1 MKDPF
6 VPKAQTPQT
15 NTESAQERTATLNL
29 TPSAPTQ
36 LGHFQILGKLGEGGM
51 GVVYR
56 AHDTLLDRVVALK
69 LVSTSQHNDPQARK
83 RLLREARVAARLD
96 HPNICTVYSI
106 EEVEGSFCIAM
117 QFVEG
122 RTLRQLIA
130 EEPPSLEKFFTITLQ
145 IASGLEEAHRRGI
158 VHRDIKSSNIMVSPS
173 GQVKILDFGLS
184 RLASGVGD
192 GQTVTGPG
200 IISGTPAYIAPE
212 ILRGEVADARSDVF
226 SLGVV
231 MYEMLAGKLP
241 FARETASGTMHA
253 ILSEEPQALRTLH
266 RETPEELEGLIAK
279 ALAKDPAKRYASA
292 QALRDDLEKLS
303 ARWIPA
309 ERRPRFATPTIP
321 TRRWSW
327 RSALAVVLVFAGIS
341 AGAVWWLARSRPP
354 SSVGGKPALAASP
367 SQSAGPATLPSRV
380 PVGKPSVAV
389 LGFSNLSHNP
399 GFSNLEL
406 GTAEVLTESMVGS
419 GRFRTVERTQLDQ
432 VIKELNLNRTEYT
445 DPATAQKIGHLV
457 GAQYLVLGS
466 FQVFKGQVRLDAR
479 VLRVET
485 GEIVTAK
492 RVTGSQG
499 EAAQLPERLAQELL
513 TVMP

>member
-6 VPKAQTPQT
+6 IPKAQTPHKNAVNAEQ
-15 NTESAQERTATLNL
+15 QTATLNL
-29 TPSAPTQ
+29 TPSERTQ

-51 GVVYR
+51 GVVYKAR
-56 AHDTLLDRVVALK
+56 DARLDRVIALK
-69 LVSTSQHNDPQARK
+69 LLSASQHNDLEARK

-96 HPNICTVYSI
+96 HPNVCSVYSI
-106 EEVEGSFCIAM
+106 EEIEGSFCIAM

-122 RTLRQLIA
+122 QTLRQLIA
-130 EEPPSLEKFFTITLQ
+130 QGPLPIEQFLAISLQ
-145 IASGLEEAHRRGI
+145 IADGLGEAHRRGI

-184 RLASGVGD
+184 RFTTGSGDV
-192 GQTVTGPG
+192 QTITDPG
-200 IISGTPAYIAPE
+200 IIRGTPAYLAPE
-212 ILRGEVADARSDVF
+212 ILRGQSADARSDVF

-231 MYEMLAGKLP
+231 MYEMLAGKTP
-241 FARETASGTMHA
+241 FARETASGSMHA
-253 ILSEEPQALRTLH
+253 ILCEEPQALRTLQ
-266 RETPEELEGLIAK
+266 PEILEDLEGLVSK
-279 ALAKDPAKRYASA
+279 ALAKDPTQRYANA
-292 QALRDDLEKLS
+292 QVLREDLERLGAHAMPADRPPKLPMPTM
-303 ARWIPA
+303 PA
-309 ERRPRFATPTIP
+309 YW
-321 TRRWSW
+321 WSW
-327 RSALAVVLVFAGIS
+327 RTVLSVALLFAGIS
-341 AGAVWWLARSRPP
+341 AGTVWWHVRSRPT
-354 SSVGGKPALAASP
+354 SAIRSKPALAASAL
-367 SQSAGPATLPSRV
+367 QATGSAGMPSHLPA
-380 PVGKPSVAV
+380 GKASVAV
-389 LGFSNLSHNP
+389 LGFSNLSHSP

-406 GTAEVLTESMVGS
+406 GTAEALTESMVGS

-466 FQVFKGQVRLDAR
+466 FQVFQGQVRLDAR

-492 RVTGSQG
+492 RVMGPQG
-499 EAAQLPERLAQELL
+499 EAAQLPDKLAQELL